1 MKQYLFLCS
10 TLSSVVFL
18 PLTVTQFKTWL
29 SLRTSL
35 TQGAVCR
42 YIWIEECSSKRIQSA
57 LMLFPFLCQLLVIT
71 ALSLYTPLYEKLFTY
86 KTHLLGMSNISVS
99 PLPHIPTFSVSS
111 FEQLNSL
118 SLKHTFLPDESE
130 SLTSILYMWVSCAY
144 FHFSVGAC
152 FHEAHGVNV
161 LPLEANPTTYFN
173 FQCILIKNCEAQNCE
188 VECRY

>member
-1 MKQYLFLCS
+1 MHSIYIYDISSLRVKPQVLRFCNTRFCLGLYNVMKQYLFLCS
-10 TLSSVVFL
+10 TQSSVVFL

-71 ALSLYTPLYEKLFTY
+71 TLSLYTPLYEKLFTY
-86 KTHLLGMSNISVS
+86 KTHLLGMSNISAS

-111 FEQLNSL
+111 FEQYSSL
-118 SLKHTFLPDESE
+118 SLKHTFL
-130 SLTSILYMWVSCAY
+130 V
-144 FHFSVGAC
+144 
-152 FHEAHGVNV
+152 
-161 LPLEANPTTYFN
+161 
-173 FQCILIKNCEAQNCE
+173 
-188 VECRY
+188 